1 MPEKAGT
8 NPKTVGARACN
19 GRAENPETDGKQIGK
34 RIGKQTGKRTGKET
48 ENVPGSRRAEK
59 RNTGGR

>member
-1 MPEKAGT
+1 MPEKTGT
-8 NPKTVGARACN
+8 NPKAVGVRACN

-34 RIGKQTGKRTGKET
+34 QTGKRTGKET
-48 ENVPGSRRAEK
+48 GNVPGSRRAKK